1 MMMYRFSG
9 KSLFLSMKCKK
20 VDVGNHWL
28 MDILAFL
35 IPNEYFSQK
44 QNYLFKKKG
53 KFYFQLFV

>member
-1 MMMYRFSG
+1 
-9 KSLFLSMKCKK
+9 
-20 VDVGNHWL
+20 

-44 QNYLFKKKG
+44 QNYLFEKKKG

>member
-1 MMMYRFSG
+1 
-9 KSLFLSMKCKK
+9 
-20 VDVGNHWL
+20 

-44 QNYLFKKKG
+44 QNYLFKKKKKKG

>member
-1 MMMYRFSG
+1 
-9 KSLFLSMKCKK
+9 
-20 VDVGNHWL
+20 